1 MRAVSQGKE
10 YWVSQMRELAIEA
23 ENKYPE
29 YQYEIEKA
37 QEDYWSVIASEVN
50 EILNDPD
57 QVGNSM
63 MSPARVNSVG
73 VELDGAKKRS
83 YFIVGNLLMDD
94 KIETIQ

>member
-1 MRAVSQGKE
+1 
-10 YWVSQMRELAIEA
+10 
-23 ENKYPE
+23 
-29 YQYEIEKA
+29 
-37 QEDYWSVIASEVN
+37 
-50 EILNDPD
+50 
-57 QVGNSM
+57 M